1 MGVFTEA
8 EIEYLRSQRLGRL
21 ATVNASGEPHVVP
34 VGFRYNADLDT
45 IDIGGHNLAR
55 SKKFRDAKRNG
66 QVAFVVDDV
75 LPPWQ
80 ARGVEVRGRAEAF
93 SGLDLVGIQDHP
105 YQRRFLDTWTLI
117 STLVPVTERVRFFPD
132 VANLPLRP
140 PAMLAK
146 AAASLDVLSGGR
158 VEMGLGAGAF
168 WDAIEAM
175 DGPRRSPGEAV
186 RSVEEAIKVMRLVW
200 SDERSLRFDGEL
212 YSLKGMRPGPR
223 PVHAIGIWVGA
234 AGPRMLRLV
243 GLLADGWVPSLFWAP
258 PERLPE
264 LHERID
270 EGVAE
275 AGRKREDI
283 KRVYNLSGSIGPEG
297 DGLLEG
303 PISKWVEQLT
313 QFALESGMDTFI
325 YWPSEDHVRQVEV

>member
-1 MGVFTEA
+1 MSG
-8 EIEYLRSQRLGRL
+8 YGRELEFGASVEPL
-21 ATVNASGEPHVVP
+21 ADPPDWAARVA
-34 VGFRYNADLDT
+34 RAAD
-45 IDIGGHNLAR
+45 R
-55 SKKFRDAKRNG
+55 
-66 QVAFVVDDV
+66 
-75 LPPWQ
+75 
-80 ARGVEVRGRAEAF
+80 

-117 STLVPVTERVRFFPD
+117 STLVPITERVRFFPD

-186 RSVEEAIKVMRLVW
+186 RSVEEAIKIMRLVW
-200 SDERSLRFDGEL
+200 SEERSVRFDGEL
-212 YSLKGMRPGPR
+212 YSLRGMRPGPH
-223 PVHAIGIWVGA
+223 PVHPIGIWVGA
-234 AGPRMLRLV
+234 YGPRMLDLIGR
-243 GLLADGWVPSLFWAP
+243 LADGWIPSLGYSP

-264 LHERID
+264 LQRRID
-270 EGVAE
+270 AGAAE
-275 AGRKREDI
+275 AGREPGEIR
-283 KRVYNLSGSIGPEG
+283 RAYNVAGMIGPAG

-303 PISKWVEQLT
+303 PVSRWVEELT
-313 QFALESGMDTFI
+313 RFVLEFGMDTFI
-325 YWPSEDHVRQVEV
+325 YWPSGDHVRQIEVFANEVVPAVREAVDRARTPGDAETRR